1 MSATSPPSSPPSS
14 SPSSSCAAS
23 TALVLDGV
31 SQHFDSAAAT
41 GLQVLDNASLT
52 LQRGE
57 KVALSA
63 PSGSGKSTVLHIA
76 ALLAKP
82 SAGKVTLA
90 GLSLDPHKRSFQE
103 RASRLRARS
112 VGFVYQ
118 FHHLLEEFSALDN
131 VALAAR
137 IAGASPDEARSRA
150 EDILRRVALRDRLA
164 HRPNQLSGGERQR
177 VAIARALVNDP
188 MLLLADE
195 PTGNLDAKLRL
206 SVFDLMMEMSEQRA
220 VLVATHDEKLV
231 RGVKRRIT
239 LRNKKIVPA

>member
-1 MSATSPPSSPPSS
+1 MSRTSPPSPPPPS
-14 SPSSSCAAS
+14 PAAS
-23 TALVLDGV
+23 SAALVLDKV
-31 SQHFDSAAAT
+31 SQRFDAETETS
-41 GLQVLDNASLT
+41 LHVLDEASLT
-52 LQRGE
+52 LRKGE

-82 SAGKVTLA
+82 SAGSVTLA
-90 GLSLDPHKRSFQE
+90 GESLDPQKKNFQE
-103 RASRLRARS
+103 RASNLRAHH

-118 FHHLLEEFSALDN
+118 FHHLLDEFSALDN

-137 IAGASPDEARSRA
+137 ILGTTLETAHTQAKEM
-150 EDILRRVALRDRLA
+150 LYRVDLKDRLH

-188 MLLLADE
+188 LLLLADE

-206 SVFDLMMEMSEQRA
+206 SVFELMMDMSKERA
-220 VLVATHDEKLV
+220 VLVATHDENLV

-239 LRNKKIVPA
+239 LREKKIVPA

>member
-1 MSATSPPSSPPSS
+1 MSS
-14 SPSSSCAAS
+14 SAHPV
-23 TALVLDGV
+23 LVLDKV
-31 SQHFDSAAAT
+31 SQIFDTESEGA
-41 GLQVLDNASLT
+41 GLQVLDEASLT
-52 LQRGE
+52 LQKGE

-82 SAGKVTLA
+82 RAGSVTLA
-90 GLSLDPHKRSFQE
+90 GESPDPRKKNFQE
-103 RASRLRARS
+103 RASNLRARH

-118 FHHLLEEFSALDN
+118 FHHLLDEFSALDN

-137 IAGASPDEARSRA
+137 ILGVSREKARARA
-150 EDILRRVALRDRLA
+150 REMLYRVDLKDRLQ

-188 MLLLADE
+188 SLLLADE

-206 SVFDLMMEMSEQRA
+206 SVFELMMEMSKDRA
-220 VLVATHDEKLV
+220 VLVATHDENLV
-231 RGVKRRIT
+231 RSVRRRIT
-239 LRNKKIVPA
+239 LKGKKIVPAK

>member
-1 MSATSPPSSPPSS
+1 MSRTSPPPPPPSSPSH
-14 SPSSSCAAS
+14 AAS
-23 TALVLDGV
+23 SIALVLDKV
-31 SQHFDSAAAT
+31 SQRFDADSVAS
-41 GLQVLDNASLT
+41 LHVLDEASLT
-52 LQRGE
+52 LRQGE

-82 SAGKVTLA
+82 SAGSVTLA
-90 GLSLDPHKRSFQE
+90 GERLDPRTKSFQE
-103 RASRLRARS
+103 RASRLRARH

-118 FHHLLEEFSALDN
+118 FHHLLDEFSALDN

-137 IAGASPDEARSRA
+137 ILGATPETAHARA
-150 EDILRRVALRDRLA
+150 KEMLYRVALKDRLH

-188 MLLLADE
+188 SLLLADE

-206 SVFDLMMEMSEQRA
+206 SVFELMMDMSENRA

-231 RGVKRRIT
+231 RSVKRRIT
-239 LRNKKIVPA
+239 LREKKIVPAR

>member
-1 MSATSPPSSPPSS
+1 MSRKFERPSSHASAT
-14 SPSSSCAAS
+14 A
-23 TALVLDGV
+23 ALVLDKV
-31 SQHFDSAAAT
+31 SQRFDIRSEV
-41 GLQVLDNASLT
+41 GLQVLDEASLT
-52 LQRGE
+52 LRKGE

-82 SAGKVTLA
+82 TAGSVTLA
-90 GLSLDPHKRSFQE
+90 GENLDPNKKSFQE
-103 RASRLRARS
+103 RASNLRARH

-118 FHHLLEEFSALDN
+118 FHHLLDEFSALDN

-137 IAGASPDEARSRA
+137 ILGAKPEAARA
-150 EDILRRVALRDRLA
+150 RAQEMLYRVELADRLH

-188 MLLLADE
+188 SLLLADE

-206 SVFDLMMEMSEQRA
+206 SVFELMMEMSKDRA
-220 VLVATHDEKLV
+220 VLVATHDANLV
-231 RGVKRRIT
+231 KGVQRRIT
-239 LRNKKIVPA
+239 LKDKKIVPAR

>member
-1 MSATSPPSSPPSS
+1 MSRKDSSNPS
-14 SPSSSCAAS
+14 AV
-23 TALVLDGV
+23 LVLDKV
-31 SQHFDSAAAT
+31 SQSFDTDAEV
-41 GLQVLDNASLT
+41 GLQVLHEASLT
-52 LQRGE
+52 LQAGE

-82 SAGKVTLA
+82 SAGTVTLA
-90 GLSLDPHKRSFQE
+90 GESPDPRRKGFQE
-103 RASRLRARS
+103 RASNLRARH

-118 FHHLLEEFSALDN
+118 FHHLLDEFSALDN

-137 IAGASPDEARSRA
+137 ILGASVEAA
-150 EDILRRVALRDRLA
+150 EASAKEILYRVELRDRLH

-188 MLLLADE
+188 VLLLADE

-206 SVFDLMMEMSEQRA
+206 SVFALMMDMSKDRA

-231 RGVKRRIT
+231 GGVGRRIT
-239 LRNKKIVPA
+239 LREKKIVPAR